1 MNYIESASTTIEVH
15 REDGRSHLRLWK
27 VVEKAGDLES
37 ALAEEAVP
45 LVAVVPHAH
54 QVPGLVEVLL

>member
-1 MNYIESASTTIEVH
+1 MH
-15 REDGRSHLRLWK
+15 REEDRISHLRLWK

-37 ALAEEAVP
+37 ALAEEPVP